1 MADKI
6 RAYIDSYDIIS
17 LLLDK
22 SIDPVNKSFYLL
34 DGRCKTKLEIID
46 TYEEYDFYKFIIKFD
61 DSICLNKDY
70 LVIDEL
76 GNEGKLILGAI
87 IRTPEFDQ
95 KYAYDGPL
103 GFEYHSTYTIF
114 RVWSPVAKEMF
125 IELYHGEYKTKVP
138 CIYKGKGLWEAKA
151 LGDIS
156 GFGYLIGV
164 RVFDEIKYV
173 NDPYAISSSA
183 NHKMNYVIDTKKLYR
198 MKNKKPKF
206 SGNYTDSIIYE
217 ASIRDFTY
225 ELTNDKKGTF
235 LGLLE
240 NNPTKKGLPTGLD
253 YIESLG
259 ITHLQLLPIFDFGG
273 VDDIKKDKL
282 YNWGYNPEQYFV
294 PSGWYSINPDDPYSR
309 INELLELIDNIHQKG
324 IRVNMDVVFN
334 HVYKYELF
342 PFDTLVPGY
351 YFRVEANGR
360 MSNASGCGNDLAT
373 EKYMCSRFVCDVLEY
388 YTRVFK
394 ISGFRFDLMGL
405 LDIDTL
411 NKAYEKLIKIDEDIM
426 LYGEG
431 WNMMNPLPNEKRAHM
446 FNHKKIPNYGFFND
460 RYRDTFRGNQW
471 QHTKGFI
478 FKSEK
483 SFYDLSQ
490 LLIGS
495 CIDYFKFSEP
505 SQTINYVECHDNYT
519 VYDFAKTYVKELDEQ
534 ATIDACK
541 LALQIILVSQ
551 GVPFIHAGQ
560 EFFRTKRGIENSYA
574 TRDSINKIDF
584 KRRDK
589 YNKYV
594 DSIKYLISLRK
605 EYEVL
610 RMPNKLV
617 IEKKAHPLD
626 GLIDSNTMA
635 GILRGDSYDIFVVFK
650 NDYSEKII
658 ELENTI
664 MIYDSMKKCNI
675 NDKSFVIT
683 NPGVYLFKKEKRYG
697 ADW

>member
-6 RAYIDSYDIIS
+6 RAYIDSYEIIS

-22 SIDPVNKSFYLL
+22 SIDPVNKEFYLL
-34 DGRCKTKLEIID
+34 DGRKKTKLEVIN
-46 TYEEYDFYKFIIKFD
+46 TYEEYDFYKYIIKYD
-61 DSICLNKDY
+61 DSICLNMDY
-70 LVIDEL
+70 LIIDEL
-76 GNEGKLILGAI
+76 GNEGKLLLGSI
-87 IRTPEFDQ
+87 IRTPKFDEI
-95 KYAYDGPL
+95 YAYDGPL
-103 GFEYHSTYTIF
+103 GFEYHKAYTVF

-125 IELYHGEYKTKVP
+125 VELYHGEYKTKIP
-138 CIYKGKGLWEAKA
+138 FIYKEKGLWEAKA
-151 LGDIS
+151 LGDME

-173 NDPYAISSSA
+173 NDPYAISSAA
-183 NHKMNYVIDTKKLYR
+183 NHRMNYVIDNKKLYKL
-198 MKNKKPKF
+198 KNKKPYF
-206 SGNYTDSIIYE
+206 SGNYTDAIIYE

-225 ELTNDKKGTF
+225 ELENDKKGTF

-240 NNPTKKGLPTGLD
+240 NNKTKKGLPTGID
-253 YIESLG
+253 YIQSLG

-294 PSGWYSINPDDPYSR
+294 PSGWYSMNPDNPYSR
-309 INELLELIDNIHQKG
+309 INELLELIDNIHSKG

-388 YTRVFK
+388 FARMFN

-405 LDIDTL
+405 LDVNTL
-411 NKAYEKLIKIDEDIM
+411 NKAYKRLMAIDDTIM
-426 LYGEG
+426 VYGEG
-431 WNMMNPLPNEKRAHM
+431 WNMMNPLPNEYRAHM
-446 FNHKKIPNYGFFND
+446 YNHTKIPNYGFFND
-460 RYRDTFRGNQW
+460 RYRDTFRGSQW
-471 QHTKGFI
+471 QHTAGFI
-478 FKSEK
+478 FYAEK
-483 SFYDLSQ
+483 SFYDLSN

-495 CIDYFKFSEP
+495 CVDYFKFNEP
-505 SQTINYVECHDNYT
+505 SQSINYVECHDNYT
-519 VYDFAKTYVKELDEQ
+519 VYDFAKTYIGSLDERNI
-534 ATIDACK
+534 IDSCK

-589 YNKYV
+589 YSRYV
-594 DSIKYLISLRK
+594 DSIKDLIALRR
-605 EYEVL
+605 EYDVL
-610 RMPNKLV
+610 RMPNRLEIQKN
-617 IEKKAHPLD
+617 AHPLD
-626 GLIDSNTMA
+626 GLVDANTVA
-635 GILRGDSYDIFVVFK
+635 GILQGDNYNIIVIIK
-650 NDYSEKII
+650 NNYSEKTI
-658 ELENTI
+658 ELENTT
-664 MIYDSMKKCNI
+664 MIFDSMQKCN
-675 NDKSFVIT
+675 NKNNRFVIS
-683 NPGVYLFKKEKRYG
+683 NPGVYLLKKEKKHG
-697 ADW
+697 VDW

>member
-1 MADKI
+1 
-6 RAYIDSYDIIS
+6 
-17 LLLDK
+17 
-22 SIDPVNKSFYLL
+22 
-34 DGRCKTKLEIID
+34 
-46 TYEEYDFYKFIIKFD
+46 
-61 DSICLNKDY
+61 
-70 LVIDEL
+70 
-76 GNEGKLILGAI
+76 
-87 IRTPEFDQ
+87 
-95 KYAYDGPL
+95 
-103 GFEYHSTYTIF
+103 
-114 RVWSPVAKEMF
+114 
-125 IELYHGEYKTKVP
+125 
-138 CIYKGKGLWEAKA
+138 
-151 LGDIS
+151 
-156 GFGYLIGV
+156 
-164 RVFDEIKYV
+164 
-173 NDPYAISSSA
+173 
-183 NHKMNYVIDTKKLYR
+183 
-198 MKNKKPKF
+198 
-206 SGNYTDSIIYE
+206 
-217 ASIRDFTY
+217 
-225 ELTNDKKGTF
+225 
-235 LGLLE
+235 
-240 NNPTKKGLPTGLD
+240 
-253 YIESLG
+253 
-259 ITHLQLLPIFDFGG
+259 
-273 VDDIKKDKL
+273 
-282 YNWGYNPEQYFV
+282 
-294 PSGWYSINPDDPYSR
+294 
-309 INELLELIDNIHQKG
+309 
-324 IRVNMDVVFN
+324 
-334 HVYKYELF
+334 
-342 PFDTLVPGY
+342 
-351 YFRVEANGR
+351 
-360 MSNASGCGNDLAT
+360 
-373 EKYMCSRFVCDVLEY
+373 
-388 YTRVFK
+388 
-394 ISGFRFDLMGL
+394 MGL

-411 NKAYEKLIKIDEDIM
+411 NKAYEKLIKIDENIM

-431 WNMMNPLPNEKRAHM
+431 WNMMNPLPNDKRAHM
-446 FNHKKIPNYGFFND
+446 FNHKKMPNYGFFND

-505 SQTINYVECHDNYT
+505 AQTINYVECHDNYT

-584 KRRDK
+584 RRRDK

-594 DSIKYLISLRK
+594 DSIKDLISLRK

-610 RMPNKLV
+610 RMPSKLV

-635 GILRGDSYDIFVVFK
+635 GILTSDSYDILVVFK